1 VKRLRYQNNEMR
13 NQARIATE
21 LAVEN
26 AWLRAALTEN
36 DRLRATIIR
45 ARAAMHSATVFVTS
59 RERIKRPGGE
69 QWWRDELAAVDAAW
83 DGIPDETEKSDG

>member
-1 VKRLRYQNNEMR
+1 MSEARSSKTVAEEAHEHYQPQIE
-13 NQARIATE
+13 E
-21 LAVEN
+21 LI
-26 AWLRAALTEN
+26 TEN
-36 DRLRATIIR
+36 NRLRATIIR